1 MLFVEEKKILKD
13 VIGVILLGIVL
24 NFVKIKIGI
33 NINKIVNRIMVLLR
47 FKLMV
52 IKS

>member
-13 VIGVILLGIVL
+13 VIVVILLGIVL